1 MTPGGLSKV
10 FNGGIRIGG
19 CGDPGHRGA
28 DRDDHTPLDW
38 AQWRGQTEVAEFLR
52 SEMHK
57 G

>member
-19 CGDPGHRGA
+19 CGEPGHRGA
-28 DRDDHTPLDW
+28 GDDHTPLDW